1 MSDLE
6 PQTDGSVASFP
17 AGPEAQADTDDQNTT
32 WAGAPVET
40 HGQPYDTHANLLFA
54 VLFLTGAGCLYLM
67 SPRKGL
73 QEASGD
79 QKLAELRVDNALSNL
94 ANLDAGPSKAM
105 DVVNTFYY
113 QAKQRQIPLKD
124 LKSNPF
130 ILKIPKRPKPIA
142 QAPNKPPPAPKEVQK
157 KPAQEMEEVKK
168 LVLQSVLTGSREP
181 VAMISNN
188 LLTEGQKIS
197 GWLLTKI
204 DPRSVTLTW
213 QDKTYVLR
221 MLP

>member
-1 MSDLE
+1 MSAKE
-6 PQTDGSVASFP
+6 PETDGLVASSP
-17 AGPEAQADTDDQNTT
+17 TSLEVQADTDDQNT
-32 WAGAPVET
+32 ARANPSAHT
-40 HGQPYDTHANLLFA
+40 HRRPLETHANLLFV
-54 VLFLTGAGCLYLM
+54 VLFLTGTGCLYLM

-79 QKLAELRVDNALSNL
+79 QKLAELQVDNALSSL
-94 ANLDAGPSKAM
+94 ANLDTTPGKAM

-113 QAKQRQIPLKD
+113 QASQRQIPLKK

-130 ILKIPKRPKPIA
+130 IFTIIERPKPTV
-142 QAPNKPPPAPKEVQK
+142 QVPKQPPPTAEEIPN
-157 KPAQEMEEVKK
+157 PAHEMDEVKK

-188 LLTEGQKIS
+188 LLTEGQKIC
-197 GWLLTKI
+197 GWILAKI
-204 DPRSVTLTW
+204 EPRSVTLTW

-221 MLP
+221 MSP